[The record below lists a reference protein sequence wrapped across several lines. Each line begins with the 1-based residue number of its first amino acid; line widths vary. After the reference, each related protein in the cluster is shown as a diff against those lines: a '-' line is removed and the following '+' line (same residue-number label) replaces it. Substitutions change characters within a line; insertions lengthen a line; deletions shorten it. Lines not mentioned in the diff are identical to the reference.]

1 MCCGL
6 LLAVPAAVT
15 AFIAGYFCPRQDAL
29 LHGAGQLLQL
39 GADSLGPLAQPL
51 GYAAAGLGWVGALVA
66 FVTVSA
72 TGTAIA
78 LYGLMSADADLALLL
93 RGRHKPDAFRGK
105 VIWITGAS
113 QGIGEALAKYLAGQG
128 ARLILSSRS
137 AERLQRVKE
146 ACLDPSAVLVLP
158 FDLLGPEADL
168 AAAAAAADGA
178 FGGAGIDFLIHN
190 AGASQHALAAET
202 TGEVAQQLLDINTL
216 APIRLTQAALPHMLK
231 RGKGRLVVTASMAAK
246 VPSPGQAVYSAAKM
260 AVWGYFGSL
269 ATEVA
274 DKGISVTVICPG
286 PVGSSSDTPR
296 VLFGPKGKISR
307 LEQQDKRRMA
317 PARAVQLMANAMA
330 AGVEEAWLAKQPVL
344 TMAYL
349 MQYLPLLGWMVLKK
363 VGPGRAR
370 ALSSGK
376 SGYDVSSMLRE
387 Q

>member
-6 LLAVPAAVT
+6 FLAVPAAVT

-105 VIWITGAS
+105 
-113 QGIGEALAKYLAGQG
+113 GIGEALAKYLAGQG

-146 ACLDPSAVLVLP
+146 ACPDPSAVLVLP

-168 AAAAAAADGA
+168 AAAAAAAD
-178 FGGAGIDFLIHN
+178 
-190 AGASQHALAAET
+190 GASQHALAAET

-274 DKGISVTVICPG
+274 DKGISVTVVCPG

-296 VLFGPKGKISR
+296 VLFGPNGKISR